1 MGVKYDLTTEAG
13 MTSLREDFN
22 DALRYDIASGKI
34 FWRKDRC
41 RVKAGDEASSLTAK
55 GYASLYF
62 NGRNYRCHRAA
73 WFLHYGEWPNGD
85 IDHIDH
91 NRTNNVI
98 SNLRVVTP
106 LGNGWNHSLHANNKS
121 GCSGVSWDKGKKSGK
136 GSWLARIK
144 VKGKIIHIGY
154 FDDKAEAI
162 AARMATQKK
171 YGFHPNHGAANC
183 GD

>member
-1 MGVKYDLTTEAG
+1 MKSEFEV
-13 MTSLREDFN
+13 FN
-22 DALRYDIASGKI
+22 DALRYDPESGKI
-34 FWRKDRC
+34 FWRKDRG
-41 RVKAGDEASSLTAK
+41 RVKAGDEAGSLTEK
-55 GYASLYF
+55 GYQSLYF

-73 WFLHYGEWPNGD
+73 WFLHYGEWPSGD

-106 LGNGWNHSLHANNKS
+106 LGNGWNHSLHSNNKS
-121 GCSGVSWDKGKKSGK
+121 GCSGVSWDKSKNSGK

-144 VKGKIIHIGY
+144 VKGKIIHIGC
-154 FDDKAEAI
+154 FDDKDEAI
-162 AARMATQKK
+162 VARMAAQKK

-183 GD
+183 GN